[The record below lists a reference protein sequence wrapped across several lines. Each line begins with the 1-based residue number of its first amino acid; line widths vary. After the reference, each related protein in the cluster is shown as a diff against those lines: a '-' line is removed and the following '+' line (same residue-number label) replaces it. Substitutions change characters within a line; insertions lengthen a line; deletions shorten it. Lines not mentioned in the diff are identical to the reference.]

1 MEEKK
6 PAPFKFSNGSEPG
19 QFFLSGANTYGANT
33 YRIEREE
40 DQLQPTNPLK
50 FQIFRGREPEAPHVA
65 TVTGTEVTIYHGGS
79 TTEKVSPEE

>member
-6 PAPFKFSNGSEPG
+6 PAPFKLLNGNEPG

-40 DQLQPTNPLK
+40 DKPTNPLK

-65 TVTGTEVTIYHGGS
+65 TVTGTEVTIHPYKDS
-79 TTEKVSPEE
+79 ARKEISSEE